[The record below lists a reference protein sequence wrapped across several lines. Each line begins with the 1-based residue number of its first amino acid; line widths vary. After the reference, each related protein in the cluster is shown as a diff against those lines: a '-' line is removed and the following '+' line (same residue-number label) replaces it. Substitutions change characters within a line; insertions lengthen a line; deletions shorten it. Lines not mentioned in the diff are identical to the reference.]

1 MVQCRAL
8 TVSEEFATE
17 SAYQVRCTSYE
28 DPTALLAGRPRF
40 ETQSIVMQVALPSPP
55 TPTLYHDD
63 VYSYYQIAH
72 IWYTNP
78 L

>member
-17 SAYQVRCTSYE
+17 SAYDVQLRRSNGST
-28 DPTALLAGRPRF
+28 AGRPRF